1 MEGVVEMPDIVVDMI
16 SFFWILLESFT
27 IILMCNAFLK
37 PTRRP
42 IILFLGAVIN
52 TSVILLVCNRG
63 YPDWIRMAFSVL
75 MFLIMVRQL
84 FDGKPLSQMLIISVA
99 FVMITLTDVYFINGF
114 SVLIGIPYNELI
126 WMKRTY
132 VILGSLGK
140 LLNVFVAWIVQY
152 IIKPTTFGQM
162 RNRWLALV
170 LTFPITS
177 LVILYVLMLNSQGS
191 DDVSFGIIVASVFLT
206 LANVAILYIITAL
219 EKSTEREQDLRLLK
233 QQMTIQMDN
242 LKAME
247 LNYRTQRR
255 VTHEFERHL
264 QTIQNLLT
272 SGEYQTVEKYVKKL
286 QKDRALHIVSVHS
299 NHPVI
304 DAILNQKHQLAQEGN
319 IKMQIDVNDLSR
331 VNIETD
337 KLVVLIAN
345 LLDNAIEA
353 CLRLEGSREIHCR
366 IVLEEE
372 LYIGI
377 RNTSKAVEIED
388 GNILSSKGDKTHHG
402 YGLQAVR
409 YVLAELNAEYTF
421 DYSEGWFCF
430 AAEISQ

>member
-1 MEGVVEMPDIVVDMI
+1 MVSVSDFIVYLI

-27 IILMCNAFLK
+27 VILMCNAFLK
-37 PTRRP
+37 PKHSWRM
-42 IILFLGAVIN
+42 LLVGALAN
-52 TSVILLVCNRG
+52 ASFSFLVCNRG
-63 YPDWIRMAFSVL
+63 LSDWFKMSIFIVSYLA
-75 MFLIMVRQL
+75 IIHHL
-84 FDGKPLSQMLIISVA
+84 FEGKFLSQILIVSVA
-99 FVMITLTDVYFINGF
+99 CVMITLTDVYFINGF
-114 SVLIGIPYNELI
+114 CTLIGIPYNELI

-132 VILGSLGK
+132 VITVSLGK
-140 LLNVFVAWIVQY
+140 LLNVFIAWIIQY
-152 IIKPTTFGQM
+152 IKKPKTLGQM
-162 RNRWLALV
+162 RNKWLALV
-170 LTFPITS
+170 LIFPVTS
-177 LVILYVLMLNSQGS
+177 LVLLYSIIVTANRS
-191 DDVSFGIIVASVFLT
+191 DDISIDTIISSLFLT
-206 LANVAILYIITAL
+206 IANVAILYIITAL
-219 EKSTEREQDLRLLK
+219 EKSTEREQDFRLLK
-233 QQMTIQMDN
+233 QQMTIQADN

-264 QTIQNLLT
+264 QTIQNLLA
-272 SGEYQTVEKYVKKL
+272 SGEYQTVEEYVRKL

-377 RNTSKAVEIED
+377 RNTSKALEIED
-388 GNILSSKGDKTHHG
+388 GNLLSSKGDKTHHG

-421 DYSEGWFCF
+421 DYSDGWFRF
-430 AAEISQ
+430 AAEIPQ

>member
-1 MEGVVEMPDIVVDMI
+1 MPDIVVDMI
-16 SFFWILLESFT
+16 SFFWILLESIT
-27 IILMCNAFLK
+27 VILVCNAFLK

-42 IILFLGAVIN
+42 IFLLLGAVVN
-52 TSVILLVCNRG
+52 SFVILLVCNRG
-63 YPDWIRMAFSVL
+63 YPDWFRMLFSIL

-84 FDGKPLSQMLIISVA
+84 FDGKLLSQILPISIA
-99 FVMITLTDVYFINGF
+99 FAMNTLTDVYFVNGL
-114 SVLIGIPYNELI
+114 SVLLGIPYDELI

-132 VILGSLGK
+132 TISVSLGK
-140 LLNVFVAWIVQY
+140 IINVFVAWIIQY
-152 IIKPTTFGQM
+152 IKKPNTLGQI
-162 RNRWLALV
+162 RNKWLALI
-170 LTFPITS
+170 LIFPITS
-177 LVILYVLMLNSQGS
+177 LVLIYSVFVNVNQSG
-191 DDVSFGIIVASVFLT
+191 DVSVGIIIASLFLT

-219 EKSTEREQDLRLLK
+219 EKSTEREQDFRLLK
-233 QQMTIQMDN
+233 QQMTIQADN

-272 SGEYQTVEKYVKKL
+272 SGEYQTVEGYVRKL

-353 CLRLEGSREIHCR
+353 CLRLEGNREIHCR

-377 RNTSKAVEIED
+377 RNTSKALEVKD

-421 DYSEGWFCF
+421 DYSDGWFRF
-430 AAEISQ
+430 AAEIPH

>member
-1 MEGVVEMPDIVVDMI
+1 MPDIVVDMI

-233 QQMTIQMDN
+233 QQMTIQADN

-264 QTIQNLLT
+264 QTIQNLLA
-272 SGEYQTVEKYVKKL
+272 SGEYQTLEGYVRKL
-286 QKDRALHIVSVHS
+286 QKDRALHI
-299 NHPVI
+299 PREMT
-304 DAILNQKHQLAQEGN
+304 KC
-319 IKMQIDVNDLSR
+319 VNLPPED
-331 VNIETD
+331 
-337 KLVVLIAN
+337 
-345 LLDNAIEA
+345 
-353 CLRLEGSREIHCR
+353 
-366 IVLEEE
+366 
-372 LYIGI
+372 I
-377 RNTSKAVEIED
+377 RNLYRMLYQMLE
-388 GNILSSKGDKTHHG
+388 
-402 YGLQAVR
+402 
-409 YVLAELNAEYTF
+409 YVK
-421 DYSEGWFCF
+421 
-430 AAEISQ
+430 

>member
-1 MEGVVEMPDIVVDMI
+1 MSEIVVNLI
-16 SFFWILLESFT
+16 SLFWITLESFT
-27 IILMCNAFLK
+27 VVLVCNAFLK
-37 PTRRP
+37 PKRSWQI
-42 IILFLGAVIN
+42 IILGAITNAFIN
-52 TSVILLVCNRG
+52 TLVCNRG
-63 YPDWIRMAFSVL
+63 YSDWIRMSFC
-75 MFLIMVRQL
+75 IMMYLVVTRQL
-84 FDGKPLSQMLIISVA
+84 FEGKFLSHILLVSIA

-114 SVLIGIPYNELI
+114 CVLIGIPYNELI

-132 VILGSLGK
+132 VISVSLGK
-140 LLNVFVAWIVQY
+140 LLNVFIAWVVQY
-152 IIKPTTFGQM
+152 IKKPNVLGQM
-162 RNRWLALV
+162 RNKWLALV
-170 LTFPITS
+170 LIFPVTS
-177 LVILYVLMLNSQGS
+177 LVLLYTLFLNANRN
-191 DDVSFGIIVASVFLT
+191 DDVSIGIIVASIFLT
-206 LANVAILYIITAL
+206 VANVAILYIITAL

-233 QQMTIQMDN
+233 QQMTIQTDN

-264 QTIQNLLT
+264 QTIQNLL
-272 SGEYQTVEKYVKKL
+272 SNGEYETVSGYVSKL

-319 IKMQIDVNDLSR
+319 IKMQIDVNDLSS

-337 KLVVLIAN
+337 KLVVLLAN

-353 CLRLEGSREIHCR
+353 CLRLESNREIHCR
-366 IVLEEE
+366 VIQEDG
-372 LYIGI
+372 LYIAI
-377 RNTSKAVEIED
+377 RNTSLNVDIQEGSIR
-388 GNILSSKGDKTHHG
+388 SSKGSSSHHG

-421 DYSEGWFCF
+421 DYSDGWFRF
-430 AAEISQ
+430 VAEIPQ